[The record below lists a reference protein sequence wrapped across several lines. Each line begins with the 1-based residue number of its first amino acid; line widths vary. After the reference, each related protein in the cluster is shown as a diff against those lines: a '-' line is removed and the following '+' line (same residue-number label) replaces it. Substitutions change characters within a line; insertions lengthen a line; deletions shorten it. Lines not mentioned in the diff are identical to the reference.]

1 MNSRPMSNIDK
12 RALREAAE
20 KATPCRI
27 GDRIDGSGSIK
38 YQCFGNDGSL
48 VLQTDHKNMEYGF
61 IGGNSE
67 ADELF
72 FRMCDPATVL
82 ALLDELEAAE
92 NRIAEVEAQRRMAFM
107 ACNRWADKFR
117 EAEKRIADLS
127 HHLQCAHGFIEH
139 TEAFGHEASNGIL
152 CCGDAQWN
160 IDESKSALAA
170 AGKGEAS

>member
-1 MNSRPMSNIDK
+1 MSSIDK

-20 KATPCRI
+20 KT
-27 GDRIDGSGSIK
+27 G
-38 YQCFGNDGSL
+38 
-48 VLQTDHKNMEYGF
+48 
-61 IGGNSE
+61 
-67 ADELF
+67 ADEWCAF
-72 FRMCDPATVL
+72 IDTKSKTYSVHTPGDNRCGDVVKWAGFDGQQRAAAKAMFIAAANPATVL

-92 NRIAEVEAQRRMAFM
+92 NRIAEVESQRRMAFM

-152 CCGDAQWN
+152 CCGDAQWD
-160 IDESKSALAA
+160 IDASKSALAA
-170 AGKGEAS
+170 AAKGE